1 MNKMILAVAG
11 AMILAGCATKD
22 AYDIRPDAKDDGVP
36 TSVEWQNANDARLK
50 SATTPETLA
59 KFVASDAAADAL
71 LKQIGPAYKG
81 DPLVLTQIGCVTQLV
96 MCPKCDK
103 APAGRAV
110 WTAALIKAAGASTD
124 SYRTMFLLDQL
135 RWCGKPEQAD
145 RVLAIGAK
153 TKDPAV
159 KEFAAWTVREL
170 RATR

>member
-11 AMILAGCATKD
+11 ALILAGCATKD

-50 SATTPETLA
+50 AATTPETLA

-71 LKQIGPAYKG
+71 LAQVGPAYKG

-103 APAGRAV
+103 APARRKLWV
-110 WTAALIKAAGASTD
+110 AALERARANATD
-124 SYRTMFLLDQL
+124 DYVKTFCLQQLDL
-135 RWCGKPEQAD
+135 CR
-145 RVLAIGAK
+145 
-153 TKDPAV
+153 
-159 KEFAAWTVREL
+159 
-170 RATR
+170 

>member
-1 MNKMILAVAG
+1 MMKFVGVMMVA
-11 AMILAGCATKD
+11 ALVAGCATED
-22 AYDIRPDAKDDGVP
+22 AYDIRPDAGGDGVP
-36 TSVEWQNANDARLK
+36 TSVEWQNANDVRLK
-50 SATTPETLA
+50 AATTPETLA

-71 LKQIGPAYKG
+71 LAQIGPAYKG

-110 WTAALIKAAGASTD
+110 WTAALIKAAAESED

-153 TKDPAV
+153 AKDPGV

-170 RATR
+170 RAM